1 MILTSV
7 TRVVLDN
14 GLTVLV
20 KPDLDSEVVAIV
32 TYVKAGYFD
41 EPDDVVGIAHVLEH
55 MFFKGTPTRG
65 VGEIARQTKASGGYL
80 NAHTIYDHTSYYTVL
95 PAASFARGLEIQSD
109 AYRNAVIDETEL
121 TRELE
126 VIIQEVKRKEDN
138 PSAMATEALYALLH
152 DVHRIRR
159 WRMGRENALRQLTRA
174 KLLRFYRAFYQP
186 SNTIIS
192 IAGGVAAEAALAEV
206 GRLYG
211 DMPAGEITR
220 DRGSSEAG
228 TAGFRYAEMAGDVAQ
243 AQLLMGWRTPAMLDP
258 ATAAL
263 DLAAMLLS
271 AGRASRLYRAVRE
284 RRLASSVAAYNY
296 TPSDVGVFV
305 VHAECEPHD
314 AVNAARAIR
323 GQIASLRENEIA
335 QAEIERARRLFE
347 SRWLR
352 RLETA
357 EGQASYLAE
366 WEAQGGWQMGADY
379 YDRFL
384 RTEAGAVATAAA
396 QFLGDDLCGT
406 VVYRPAT
413 VPAVAT
419 DANDFQSRTAGDGHR
434 LEHDQPTPAPG
445 ARTRA
450 AERRDSQH
458 GVDIYRTEGGVPILV
473 RRRASIPMVHIAV
486 ATAAGANRD
495 DESRSGLALLLG
507 RTAIKG
513 TGTRTAEEIAA
524 EAEFL
529 GGGVSASIS
538 GETVSWGISVPASRF
553 EAAAALLADVVQN
566 PAFPGQALE
575 NERAVALSDIASFR
589 DDMHSY
595 PVQLATAAAYGA
607 HPYARSPLGAEQ
619 ALLAI
624 TTENLRERHSGSV
637 ARGHSAIG
645 IVGDVDSRRAAEVV
659 AGVFGALT
667 YEEGSPLARPEW
679 PARTRELVER
689 RDKAQTALVMAFPAP
704 SRRDDDR
711 YAARL
716 ISIIASGLGGRFFD
730 ELRERQSL
738 AYTVSVHSAERVLAG
753 AFIAYIAT
761 SPEKE
766 DRAREGLLREFARL
780 REELVTCEELDR
792 AKEYAVGSHAIRRET
807 GSALLAEMMDAWLF
821 GKLSEPDELESRIRS
836 VTRDDVRRLAVAC
849 FDPAKRAEGIVR
861 GR

>member
-1 MILTSV
+1 MISTGV
-7 TRVVLDN
+7 TRAVLDN

-20 KPDLDSEVVAIV
+20 KPDPESEVVAIV

-95 PAASFARGLEIQSD
+95 PAASFARGLEIQCD
-109 AYRNAVIDETEL
+109 AYRNALIDEAEL
-121 TRELE
+121 RRELE

-138 PSAMATEALYALLH
+138 PSAMATETLYALLH

-159 WRMGRENALRQLTRA
+159 WRMGREDALRRLTRA
-174 KLLRFYRAFYQP
+174 SLVRFYRTFYQP
-186 SNTIIS
+186 SNTILS
-192 IAGGVAAEAALAEV
+192 IAGGVTADAALAEAE
-206 GRLYG
+206 RLYG
-211 DMPAGEITR
+211 DMPAREISR
-220 DRGSSEAG
+220 DRGPSEAV
-228 TAGFRYAEMAGDVAQ
+228 ASGFRYAEMSGDVAQ
-243 AQLLMGWRTPAMLDP
+243 AQLVMGWRTPPLLDP

-263 DLAAMLLS
+263 DLGAMLLS

-284 RRLASSVAAYNY
+284 RRLASSVSAYNY

-305 VHAECEPHD
+305 VHAECEPDD
-314 AVNAARAIR
+314 AVGAAGAIR
-323 GQIASLRENEIA
+323 GQIASLRDNEIE
-335 QAEIERARRLFE
+335 QTEIERSRRLFE

-357 EGQASYLAE
+357 DGQASYLAE
-366 WEAQGGWQMGADY
+366 WEAQGGWRMGADY

-384 RTEAGAVATAAA
+384 RTEAGAVSAAAA
-396 QFLGDDLCGT
+396 QFLRDDLCGT
-406 VVYRPAT
+406 VIYRPAT
-413 VPAVAT
+413 VDAVAA
-419 DANDFQSRTAGDGHR
+419 DANEFQSRTTGDGHR
-434 LEHDQPTPAPG
+434 LEHDRPTRATPAR
-445 ARTRA
+445 ARA
-450 AERRDSQH
+450 AGRRDAQH
-458 GVDIYRTEGGVPILV
+458 GVDIYRTAGGVPILV
-473 RRRASIPMVHIAV
+473 RRRAAIPMVHIAV
-486 ATAAGANRD
+486 VTAAGANRD

-513 TGTRTAEEIAA
+513 TATRTAEEIAS

-529 GGGVSASIS
+529 GGSVSASIS
-538 GETVSWGISVPASRF
+538 GETLSWGISVPSSRF
-553 EAAAALLADVVQN
+553 EAAVELLADVVQN
-566 PAFPGQALE
+566 PSFPEKALE
-575 NERAVALSDIASFR
+575 NERAVALSDLASFR

-595 PVQLATAAAYGA
+595 PVQLAIAAAYGA
-607 HPYARSPLGAEQ
+607 HPYARSPLGAEHS
-619 ALLAI
+619 LLAI
-624 TTENLRERHSGSV
+624 TTENLHERHSRSV
-637 ARGHSAIG
+637 ARGQCAIG
-645 IVGDVDSRRAAEVV
+645 VVGDVDSRRAAEVV
-659 AGVFGALT
+659 AGAFETLA
-667 YEEGSPLARPEW
+667 YDKSAPLERPDW
-679 PARTRELVER
+679 PAQTRALVER
-689 RDKAQTALVMAFPAP
+689 RDKAQTAVAMAFPAP
-704 SRRDDDR
+704 SRRDEDR

-761 SPEKE
+761 SPDKE
-766 DRAREGLLREFARL
+766 ERARDGLLREFARL

-807 GSALLAEMMDAWLF
+807 GAALLAEMMDAWLF

-836 VTRDDVRRLAVAC
+836 VTREDVRRLAAAC
-849 FDPAKRAEGIVR
+849 FDPSQRAEGIVR
-861 GR
+861 GS